1 MSKLPPPHPE
11 DLSNLQ
17 EWMRHPSMGGVF
29 LIGSDRNVWAEGK
42 DLIAVRANNQT
53 TRSSGYWLMPSR
65 QCIITLL
72 ESTIT
77 LVKIL
82 CAEIREQRPTVV

>member
-1 MSKLPPPHPE
+1 
-11 DLSNLQ
+11 
-17 EWMRHPSMGGVF
+17 
-29 LIGSDRNVWAEGK
+29 
-42 DLIAVRANNQT
+42 LIAVRANNQT